1 MALRLTNDEAR
12 AYGFDGK
19 PGKGCWKRKLCD
31 RKPTKGQLAF
41 EAVAAYCARKGYP
54 TPISEYKF
62 HLTRRW
68 KMDCA
73 WPSHRI
79 CLEILGGGWVQ
90 GRHTRG
96 AGFES
101 DCEKFSE
108 AASMGW
114 RVMLVT
120 YKQLRDGKVYGW
132 LDRVFV

>member
-1 MALRLTNDEAR
+1 MALRLSKAEAA

-19 PGKGCWKRKLCD
+19 PGNGWKRKLCD

-41 EAVAAYCARKGYP
+41 AAVAHYCARMGHP
-54 TPISEYKF
+54 TPVAEYKF

-68 KMDCA
+68 KLDCA
-73 WPSHRI
+73 WPSLRLG
-79 CLEILGGGWVQ
+79 LEFQGGGWVQ

-96 AGFES
+96 VGHEA

-120 YKQLRDGKVYGW
+120 YKQLKNGKVYGW
-132 LDRVFV
+132 LDRIVW